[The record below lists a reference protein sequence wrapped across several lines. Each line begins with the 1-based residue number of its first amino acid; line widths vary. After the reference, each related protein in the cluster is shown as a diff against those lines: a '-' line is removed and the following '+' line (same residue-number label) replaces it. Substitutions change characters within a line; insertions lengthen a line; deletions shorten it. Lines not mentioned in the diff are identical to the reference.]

1 MSLTKKFFKA
11 LLKQH
16 LGPYLMGEMLCL
28 EQIEAGLG
36 SIKLR
41 DLQFDPQASKNEL
54 RAATLTPP
62 LQKINDKLAG
72 FPVLVKHLHILH
84 ATISIPLINWNENC
98 KLKLEDFELVLE
110 VNNNVNVGGM

>member
-36 SIKLR
+36 SIKLH
-41 DLQFDPQASKNEL
+41 DLQFDPQVN
-54 RAATLTPP
+54 
-62 LQKINDKLAG
+62 
-72 FPVLVKHLHILH
+72 FFVV
-84 ATISIPLINWNENC
+84 ISQ
-98 KLKLEDFELVLE
+98 
-110 VNNNVNVGGM
+110 

>member
-36 SIKLR
+36 SIKLH
-41 DLQFDPQASKNEL
+41 DLQFDPQVTAPALMPAS
-54 RAATLTPP
+54 
-62 LQKINDKLAG
+62 
-72 FPVLVKHLHILH
+72 
-84 ATISIPLINWNENC
+84 SC
-98 KLKLEDFELVLE
+98 
-110 VNNNVNVGGM
+110 

>member
-36 SIKLR
+36 SIKLH
-41 DLQFDPQASKNEL
+41 DLQFDPQVTDA
-54 RAATLTPP
+54 
-62 LQKINDKLAG
+62 
-72 FPVLVKHLHILH
+72 ILILGRH
-84 ATISIPLINWNENC
+84 
-98 KLKLEDFELVLE
+98 
-110 VNNNVNVGGM
+110 